1 MIDPL
6 PTRFPLGRRVQ
17 NMAKG
22 RQGVVVRVQENYV
35 CVAFDDGH
43 RFVYDAEFFAS
54 HPTLVRLVSNLV
66 AEAV

>member
-1 MIDPL
+1 MLDPL

-17 NMAKG
+17 NMVKG
-22 RQGVVVRVQENYV
+22 RQGVAVRVQENYV

-43 RFVYDAEFFAS
+43 RFVYDAELIAS
-54 HPTLVRLVSNLV
+54 YPTLVRLVSSLV